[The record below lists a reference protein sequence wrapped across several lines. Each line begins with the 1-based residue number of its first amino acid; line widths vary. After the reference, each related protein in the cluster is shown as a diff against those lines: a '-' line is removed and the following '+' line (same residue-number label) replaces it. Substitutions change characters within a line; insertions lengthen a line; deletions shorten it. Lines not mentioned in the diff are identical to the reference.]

1 MDNINK
7 KRGRKPTTGDF
18 NKLKDKKLGELSY
31 DDCMSLTLK
40 DIRQLKAYQEL
51 TPSSDIEIRKSGK
64 GVYRF
69 GCKSTASKHQLC
81 RFLSNP
87 ETYYEIVKE
96 ANKKSTPEQRKLY
109 KLRDRTGQR
118 IGLCVPK
125 IRLPSENGECNKHP
139 DYIHKGLTTTGEDCC
154 FKKKQSD
161 KVRKE
166 RIERKGDDIDMV
178 PNNKEI
184 LVEIK
189 KFLKDFPNSEKKNL
203 YKHLQSNVFNINLNS
218 KRTYIYRQ
226 YDKLIKK

>member
-1 MDNINK
+1 MNNINK
-7 KRGRKPTTGDF
+7 KRGRKPATGDF

-51 TPSSDIEIRKSGK
+51 TPSANTKMRKSGK

-69 GCKSTASKHQLC
+69 GCKSTASKHKLC
-81 RFLSNP
+81 LFLSNP

-96 ANKKSTPEQRKLY
+96 ANEKKTPEDRKLY

-125 IRLPSENGECNKHP
+125 IRLPSDDGECDKHP
-139 DYIHKGLTTTGEDCC
+139 DYIFKGLTTTGEKCC
-154 FKKKQSD
+154 FKRKQSD
-161 KVRKE
+161 KIRKE
-166 RIERKGDDIDMV
+166 REERKNDDIAMV
-178 PNNKEI
+178 PDNKQ
-184 LVEIK
+184 LLAEIK
-189 KFLKDFPNSEKKNL
+189 KFLKRFPNAEKINL
-203 YKHLQSNVFNINLNS
+203 YKYLQATVFKINLNS

-226 YDKLIKK
+226 YDKLKK